1 MDKDFSKQIKKYKLT
16 TLGFFVI
23 LVGFSIDVI
32 MGKGPSNVI
41 LKFLNFFII
50 FMGIGF
56 VVFGYRSRIF
66 LEEYF
71 NENEGKE
78 NEYLSFSFLGK
89 LQRIAI
95 VPIGLL
101 ITYSAYR
108 NNTDT
113 YIFPVVFTMSLLLAV
128 VILPIF
134 FKPSENYG
142 EFEKNISLKAK
153 SVAFGVTIFILSVA
167 IILFK
172 ISPSFLNYVV
182 QAFHNNIIDMMSY
195 LIYAGVA
202 LGIMVGDF
210 YTWLKYR

>member
-1 MDKDFSKQIKKYKLT
+1 MDIYYSKNFKKYKLM
-16 TLGFFVI
+16 TLGFFI
-23 LVGFSIDVI
+23 MLVGFSIDI
-32 MGKGPSNVI
+32 ILGKGPSNVI
-41 LKFLNFFII
+41 LKFLNLFII
-50 FMGIGF
+50 FMGIGL
-56 VVFGYRSRIF
+56 GLWGSNSRII
-66 LEEYF
+66 LEKYF
-71 NENEGKE
+71 NENEGKDS
-78 NEYLSFSFLGK
+78 EYLSFSLFVK

-95 VPIGLL
+95 VLTGLV
-101 ITYSAYR
+101 IIYSAYR

-134 FKPSENYG
+134 YKPSENYG

-202 LGIMVGDF
+202 LAIMIGDF

>member
-1 MDKDFSKQIKKYKLT
+1 MDIDFSKNFKKYKIT
-16 TLGFFVI
+16 TLGFFI
-23 LVGFSIDVI
+23 MLFGYSIDVI

-56 VVFGYRSRIF
+56 VLWGSNSRII
-66 LEEYF
+66 LEKYF
-71 NENEGKE
+71 NENEGKDS
-78 NEYLSFSFLGK
+78 EYLSFSLFVK

-95 VPIGLL
+95 VLTGLL
-101 ITYSAYR
+101 IIYSAYR

-113 YIFPVVFTMSLLLAV
+113 HIFPVIFTMLLLLAV

-153 SVAFGVTIFILSVA
+153 SVAFCVTIFFLSVA

-172 ISPSFLNYVV
+172 ISPAFLKYVV

-195 LIYAGVA
+195 LIYADVMLA
-202 LGIMVGDF
+202 IMVGDF

>member
-1 MDKDFSKQIKKYKLT
+1 MDKDFSKNFKKYKLT

-56 VVFGYRSRIF
+56 VVFGFRSRIF

-71 NENEGKE
+71 NENEGKD
-78 NEYLSFSFLGK
+78 NEYLSFSLFVK

-95 VPIGLL
+95 VLTGLV
-101 ITYSAYR
+101 IIYSAYR

-113 YIFPVVFTMSLLLAV
+113 YIFPVVFTMSLLLAL

-134 FKPSENYG
+134 YKPSENYG
-142 EFEKNISLKAK
+142 EFEKDISLKAK
-153 SVAFGVTIFILSVA
+153 SV
-167 IILFK
+167 
-172 ISPSFLNYVV
+172 
-182 QAFHNNIIDMMSY
+182 
-195 LIYAGVA
+195 
-202 LGIMVGDF
+202 
-210 YTWLKYR
+210 